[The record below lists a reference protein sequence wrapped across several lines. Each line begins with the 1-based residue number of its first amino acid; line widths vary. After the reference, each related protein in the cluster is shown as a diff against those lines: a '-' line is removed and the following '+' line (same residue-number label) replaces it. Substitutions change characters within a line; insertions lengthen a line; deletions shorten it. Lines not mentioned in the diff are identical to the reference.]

1 MCLTAHFFTWSL
13 KITREPMIKI
23 ALINSLLYTSNSYAG
38 KEGKKGVQPMCSSFL
53 ANTTAEIDQEQ
64 EH

>member
-1 MCLTAHFFTWSL
+1 
-13 KITREPMIKI
+13 MIKI